1 MVVLSVAASSQ
12 VVSVSHLL
20 LETAS
25 GPLHCVVEVPGSKSI
40 ANRALICAAL
50 AGAGSRVTNV
60 PDGDDTVVMLEALDI
75 LGVSLSQDGRNVNFA
90 SALDLEN
97 TDELCVHA
105 ALAGTSSRFL
115 TALGALRRGYT
126 RIDGFDALRQR
137 PMRDLHIA
145 LQDLGVTVVG
155 ELSEYALPVVVNGA
169 NTHGGELSLSSSVS
183 SQFSSAILL
192 IAPYLSGGLTL
203 NIEGER
209 VSESYVMMT
218 VGVMREFG
226 ADVSVDAQ
234 EETLLRIRVA
244 PGKYASTEYFVEPDA
259 SSASYPLAAV
269 AICGGEVFI
278 PGLKQ
283 ESLQGDTG
291 FVSLMEKMGCV
302 ARWTDAGVYLERD
315 PRAML
320 HGLSV
325 NLIDMSDLVPTVASV
340 ALFAKGASRIS
351 GVGFIRNK
359 ESDRLS
365 DLASELHKCGADV
378 EVFDDGIHITP
389 RPLHGATLATHHD
402 HRLAMAF
409 GVLALQISDV
419 SVLNPEVVTKSWP
432 TYWEMRKQM
441 LRSHR
446 E

>member
-1 MVVLSVAASSQ
+1 MSQ
-12 VVSVSHLL
+12 L

-25 GPLHCVVEVPGSKSI
+25 GPLNCVVEVPGSKSI

-50 AGAGSRVTNV
+50 AGAGSRITNV
-60 PDGDDTVVMLEALDI
+60 PDGDDTVAMLEALRI
-75 LGVSLSQDGRNVNFA
+75 LGVTISQDEGNVNFS

-97 TDELCVHA
+97 THEVSVHA

-115 TALGALRRGYT
+115 TALGALRKGNT
-126 RIDGFDALRQR
+126 LIDGFEALRQR
-137 PMRDLHIA
+137 PMQDLHVA
-145 LQDLGVTVVG
+145 LQKLGATVAS
-155 ELSEYALPVVVNGA
+155 ELGMYSLPVVVNGA
-169 NTHGGELSLSSSVS
+169 SAHGGELTLSSSVS

-192 IAPYLSGGLTL
+192 IAPYLSSGLSL

-218 VGVMREFG
+218 IGVMRAFG
-226 ADVSVDAQ
+226 VDVSIEAQ
-234 EETLLRIRVA
+234 EDTLLRICVQ
-244 PGKYASTEYFVEPDA
+244 PGKYSATQYFVEPDA

-278 PGLKQ
+278 PGMKQ

-302 ARWTDAGVYLERD
+302 ARWVDNGVYLERD
-315 PRAML
+315 PHVML
-320 HGLSV
+320 QGLSV
-325 NLIDMSDLVPTVASV
+325 DLKDMSDLVPTVAAV
-340 ALFAKGASRIS
+340 ALFAQGASTIT

-359 ESDRLS
+359 ESDRLG
-365 DLASELHKCGADV
+365 DLASELHKCGAEV
-378 EVFDDGIHITP
+378 KVFDDGIVITP
-389 RPLHGATLATHHD
+389 RPLRGAELATHHD

-409 GVLALQISDV
+409 GLVALQV
-419 SVLNPEVVTKSWP
+419 PEVLIQEPEVVSKSWP
-432 TYWEMRKQM
+432 MYWEMREQM
-441 LRSHR
+441 LRSCR

>member
-1 MVVLSVAASSQ
+1 VVLSVAASSQ
-12 VVSVSHLL
+12 VVSVSQL

-25 GPLHCVVEVPGSKSI
+25 GPLNCVVEVPGSKSI

-50 AGAGSRVTNV
+50 AGAGSRITNV
-60 PDGDDTVVMLEALDI
+60 PDGDDTVAMLEALRI
-75 LGVSLSQDGRNVNFA
+75 LGVTISQDEGNVNFS

-97 TDELCVHA
+97 THEVSVHA

-115 TALGALRRGYT
+115 TALGALRKGNT
-126 RIDGFDALRQR
+126 LIDGFEALRQR
-137 PMRDLHIA
+137 PMQDLHVA
-145 LQDLGVTVVG
+145 LQKLGATVAS
-155 ELSEYALPVVVNGA
+155 ELGMYSLPVVVNGA
-169 NTHGGELSLSSSVS
+169 SAHGGELTLSSSVS

-192 IAPYLSGGLTL
+192 IAPYLSSGLSL

-218 VGVMREFG
+218 IGVMRAFG
-226 ADVSVDAQ
+226 VDVSIEAQ
-234 EETLLRIRVA
+234 EDTLLRICVQ
-244 PGKYASTEYFVEPDA
+244 PGKYSATQYFVEPDA

-278 PGLKQ
+278 PGMKQ

-302 ARWTDAGVYLERD
+302 ARWVDNGVYLERD
-315 PRAML
+315 PHVML
-320 HGLSV
+320 QGLSV
-325 NLIDMSDLVPTVASV
+325 DLKDMSDLVPTVAAV
-340 ALFAKGASRIS
+340 ALFAQGASTIT

-359 ESDRLS
+359 ESDRLG
-365 DLASELHKCGADV
+365 DLASELHKCGAEV
-378 EVFDDGIHITP
+378 KVFDDGIVITP
-389 RPLHGATLATHHD
+389 RPLRGAELATHHD

-409 GVLALQISDV
+409 GLVALQV
-419 SVLNPEVVTKSWP
+419 PEVLIQEPEVVSKSWP
-432 TYWEMRKQM
+432 MYWEMREQM
-441 LRSHR
+441 LRSCR

>member
-1 MVVLSVAASSQ
+1 MVLSVAASSQ
-12 VVSVSHLL
+12 VVSVSQL

-25 GPLHCVVEVPGSKSI
+25 GPLNCVVEVPGSKSI

-50 AGAGSRVTNV
+50 AGAGSRITNV
-60 PDGDDTVVMLEALDI
+60 PDGDDTVAMLEALRI
-75 LGVSLSQDGRNVNFA
+75 LGVTISQDEGNVNFS

-97 TDELCVHA
+97 THEVSVHA

-115 TALGALRRGYT
+115 TALGALRKGNT
-126 RIDGFDALRQR
+126 LIDGFEALRQR
-137 PMRDLHIA
+137 PMQDLHVA
-145 LQDLGVTVVG
+145 LQKLGATVAS
-155 ELSEYALPVVVNGA
+155 ELGMYSLPVVVNGA
-169 NTHGGELSLSSSVS
+169 SAHGGELTLSSSVS

-192 IAPYLSGGLTL
+192 IAPYLSSGLSL

-218 VGVMREFG
+218 IGVMRAFG
-226 ADVSVDAQ
+226 VDVSIEAQ
-234 EETLLRIRVA
+234 EDTLLRICVQ
-244 PGKYASTEYFVEPDA
+244 PGKYSATQYFVEPDA

-278 PGLKQ
+278 PGMKQ

-302 ARWTDAGVYLERD
+302 ARWVDNGVYLERD
-315 PRAML
+315 PHVML
-320 HGLSV
+320 QGLSV
-325 NLIDMSDLVPTVASV
+325 DLKDMSDLVPTVAAV
-340 ALFAKGASRIS
+340 ALFAQGASTIT

-359 ESDRLS
+359 ESDRLG
-365 DLASELHKCGADV
+365 DLASELHKCGAEV
-378 EVFDDGIHITP
+378 KVFDDGIVITP
-389 RPLHGATLATHHD
+389 RPLRGAELATHHD

-409 GVLALQISDV
+409 GLVALQV
-419 SVLNPEVVTKSWP
+419 PEVLIQEPEVVSKSWP
-432 TYWEMRKQM
+432 MYWEMREQM
-441 LRSHR
+441 LRSCR

>member
-1 MVVLSVAASSQ
+1 VVLSVAASSQ
-12 VVSVSHLL
+12 VVSVSQL

-25 GPLHCVVEVPGSKSI
+25 GPLNCVVEVPGSKSI

-50 AGAGSRVTNV
+50 AGAGSRITNV
-60 PDGDDTVVMLEALDI
+60 PDGDDTVAMLEALRI
-75 LGVSLSQDGRNVNFA
+75 LGVTISQDEGNVNFS

-97 TDELCVHA
+97 THEVRVHA

-115 TALGALRRGYT
+115 TALGALRKGNT
-126 RIDGFDALRQR
+126 LIDGFEALRQR
-137 PMRDLHIA
+137 PMQDLHVA
-145 LQDLGVTVVG
+145 LQKLGATVAS
-155 ELSEYALPVVVNGA
+155 ELGMYSLPVVVNGA
-169 NTHGGELSLSSSVS
+169 SAHGGELTLSSSVS

-192 IAPYLSGGLTL
+192 IAPYLSSGLSL

-218 VGVMREFG
+218 IGVMRAFG
-226 ADVSVDAQ
+226 VDVSIEAQ
-234 EETLLRIRVA
+234 EDTLLRICVQ
-244 PGKYASTEYFVEPDA
+244 PGKYSATQYFVEPDA

-278 PGLKQ
+278 PGMKQ

-302 ARWTDAGVYLERD
+302 ARWVDNGVYLERD
-315 PRAML
+315 PHVML
-320 HGLSV
+320 QGLSV
-325 NLIDMSDLVPTVASV
+325 DLKDMSDLVPTVAAV
-340 ALFAKGASRIS
+340 ALFAQGASTIT

-359 ESDRLS
+359 ESDRLG
-365 DLASELHKCGADV
+365 DLASELHKCGAEV
-378 EVFDDGIHITP
+378 KVFDDGIVITP
-389 RPLHGATLATHHD
+389 RPLRGAELATHHD

-409 GVLALQISDV
+409 GLVALQV
-419 SVLNPEVVTKSWP
+419 PEVLIQEPEVVSKSWP
-432 TYWEMRKQM
+432 MYWEMREQM
-441 LRSHR
+441 LRSCR